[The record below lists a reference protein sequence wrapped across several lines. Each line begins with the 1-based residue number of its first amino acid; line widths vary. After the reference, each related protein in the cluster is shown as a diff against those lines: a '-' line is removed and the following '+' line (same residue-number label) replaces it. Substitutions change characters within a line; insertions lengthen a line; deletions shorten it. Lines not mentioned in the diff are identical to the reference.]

1 MQKRSPES
9 TVTVPVPLHSELKR
23 GTLMSI
29 IRQSGIPRQI
39 FGGAERPGRVS
50 QARSYLLKYSVTSTV

>member
-1 MQKRSPES
+1 MDSMKFAVEAILQKRTPES

-39 FGGAERPGRVS
+39 FEVENLGGSGH
-50 QARSYLLKYSVTSTV
+50 QT